1 MQSPCFLCIAFTVC
15 ARRRSHYAIQQSV
28 VLSQRR
34 EQQNDAETVSFQ
46 MRYSPFVSED
56 NEAHDYFLNHS
67 IVSTVNKL
75 TANAGEAISLES
87 TNRSHSAVSS
97 AITTPRTAKWRGD
110 GQLRFVVLRRE
121 KPALLRI
128 PRFLSL
134 TLHHVCIGVLA
145 LEHTDRFGSNSLD
158 LWFFV
163 EREFSQLR
171 ISLKW

>member
-1 MQSPCFLCIAFTVC
+1 MIVYRQEKPLCSLLAFHAPLLLFVHTGEAIMQSPCFLCIAFTVC
-15 ARRRSHYAIQQSV
+15 ARRRSHYA
-28 VLSQRR
+28 
-34 EQQNDAETVSFQ
+34 VSLLFMHRLYCLCTQ
-46 MRYSPFVSED
+46 EKPLC
-56 NEAHDYFLNHS
+56 N
-67 IVSTVNKL
+67 
-75 TANAGEAISLES
+75 
-87 TNRSHSAVSS
+87 SAVSS
-97 AITTPRTAKWRGD
+97 AITTPRTAKWRGNC
-110 GQLRFVVLRRE
+110 QLRFVVLRRE

-163 EREFSQLR
+163 ERVFSQLR